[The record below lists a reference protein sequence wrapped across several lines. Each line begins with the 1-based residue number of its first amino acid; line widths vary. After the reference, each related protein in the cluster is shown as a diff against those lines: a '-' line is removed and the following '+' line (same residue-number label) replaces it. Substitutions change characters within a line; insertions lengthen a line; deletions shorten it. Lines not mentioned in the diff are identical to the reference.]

1 MEKSELSLKDIW
13 DIIRW
18 TNIQIKGV
26 SKGKKVAK
34 KLLEE
39 IMAQKFPNLVKNM
52 NRQIQK
58 AQVTTSRINLEN
70 NIKTHNHTFE
80 RES

>member
-13 DIIRW
+13 DIIGW

-52 NRQIQK
+52 N
-58 AQVTTSRINLEN
+58 
-70 NIKTHNHTFE
+70 
-80 RES
+80 